1 MDASQSS
8 RSSATERPL
17 EYVSCR
23 YLDLG
28 QSGIFIDEKDDAEAG
43 AVSCNRRG
51 RAAPRPADLND
62 ALKAHVARSMAASL
76 ASHAGSRLSGMR
88 RSKRSFIGWSK
99 RSQRQ

>member
-8 RSSATERPL
+8 RSSATEGRL
-17 EYVSCR
+17 KYVSCI

-51 RAAPRPADLND
+51 RAAPRPADLLRVERC
-62 ALKAHVARSMAASL
+62 AESACGEEYGRIPSQPCGFSL
-76 ASHAGSRLSGMR
+76 VRNEKEQAELHRLA
-88 RSKRSFIGWSK
+88 
-99 RSQRQ
+99 